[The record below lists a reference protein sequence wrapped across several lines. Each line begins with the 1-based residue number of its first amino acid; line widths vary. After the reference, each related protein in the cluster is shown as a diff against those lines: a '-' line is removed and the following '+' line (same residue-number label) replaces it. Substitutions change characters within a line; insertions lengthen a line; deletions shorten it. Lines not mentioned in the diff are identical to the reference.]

1 MEEMQ
6 LRQIID
12 KKEIRSVYQPIVSL
26 EDGSVFGYEALAR
39 ITNEECKFILKHEDS
54 FPPSCTWHL
63 I

>member
-39 ITNEECKFILKHEDS
+39 ITNEECKFSVEEKTFFKCRPLYHQ
-54 FPPSCTWHL
+54 
-63 I
+63 